1 MNIFIK
7 DYYIMEITLIFIKKN
22 FILVK
27 IILKYSNI
35 LTRCLKC
42 YFFYQKYILHLK
54 ELICFLFFPSSSLK
68 KMLQIFL
75 TENPFKRKIFILIFS
90 LLFI

>member
-27 IILKYSNI
+27 IILKYSN
-35 LTRCLKC
+35 
-42 YFFYQKYILHLK
+42 
-54 ELICFLFFPSSSLK
+54 
-68 KMLQIFL
+68 
-75 TENPFKRKIFILIFS
+75 NVKIF
-90 LLFI
+90 